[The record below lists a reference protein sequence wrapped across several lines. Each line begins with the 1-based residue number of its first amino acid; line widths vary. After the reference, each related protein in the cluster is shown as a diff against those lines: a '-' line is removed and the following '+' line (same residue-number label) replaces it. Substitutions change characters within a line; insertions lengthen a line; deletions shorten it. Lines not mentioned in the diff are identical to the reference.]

1 MAHSLYVI
9 DVQFLFLMTL
19 ENLNV
24 QLHKY
29 ICIHM
34 ASARW
39 LDRKHNVELHWPTKE
54 TNHLIYAQLIDW
66 LIDWLIID

>member
-1 MAHSLYVI
+1 MAYSLYVI

-19 ENLNV
+19 ENLYV

-34 ASARW
+34 VSARW
-39 LDRKHNVELHWPTKE
+39 LDRKTNVDLHWPTKE
-54 TNHLIYAQLIDW
+54 TSHLIYAQLIDW
-66 LIDWLIID
+66 LIID